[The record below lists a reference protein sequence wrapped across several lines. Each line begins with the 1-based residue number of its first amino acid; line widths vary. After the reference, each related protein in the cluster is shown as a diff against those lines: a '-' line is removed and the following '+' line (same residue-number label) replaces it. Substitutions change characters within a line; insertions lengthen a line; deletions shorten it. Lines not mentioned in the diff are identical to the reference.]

1 MEWNMRDWVQKQ
13 LESPVKKG
21 LPIIS
26 YPAIQMMGITVKEL
40 IQSADLQAEGM
51 KLVAERTN
59 AAAAVSLMDLSVEA
73 EAFGSEIRVT
83 EQEVPNVVGS
93 IIESEEDAKNLTVP
107 KIGTGRTS
115 IYIAAIKKAAELIQ
129 DRPVL
134 AGVIG
139 PFSLAGR
146 LMDVTEVMYLCFDE
160 PDMVHMVLEKVTEF
174 LIAYIK
180 EYKAAGA
187 NGVVI
192 AEPLAG
198 LLGPDLADEF
208 SVEYMKRIVDAVQE
222 KDFAVVTHNCGNTA
236 LKTAEGIFSNGS
248 MAYHFG
254 NCINMKEMLK
264 IAPSDRLIM
273 GNVDPA
279 GEFLNG
285 SKESIYAKT
294 KALLEECGM
303 YQNFVISSGCDVPPL
318 SSWDNIES
326 FFQAVSDYYQGK

>member
-21 LPIIS
+21 LPVIS
-26 YPAIQMMGITVKEL
+26 YPAIQKMGITVKEL

-51 KLVAERTN
+51 KIVAEATD

-73 EAFGSEIRVT
+73 EAFGSEIVVA
-83 EQEVPNVVGS
+83 EHEVPNVVGS
-93 IIESEEDAKNLTVP
+93 IVESEEDAENLAVP
-107 KIGTGRTS
+107 KIGAGRTS
-115 IYIAAIKKAAELIQ
+115 IYIDAIRKASQLIK

-174 LIAYIK
+174 LIAYCK
-180 EYKAAGA
+180 EYKVAGA

-208 SVEYMKRIVDAVQE
+208 SAEYMKKIVDAVQ
-222 KDFAVVTHNCGNTA
+222 DDYFAVVNHNCGNTV
-236 LKTAEGIFSNGS
+236 LKTAEGIFANGS

-254 NCINMKEMLK
+254 NSIDMKEILK
-264 IAPSDRLIM
+264 IAPSDKLIM

-294 KALLEECGM
+294 TALLQECGM

-326 FFQAVSDYYQGK
+326 FFQAVSDYYAGK